1 MITSTVRRTL
11 RERALVEAGDHVLV
25 ACSGG
30 PDSTVLLHV
39 LHRLRADV
47 AITLCAASID
57 HGLRAESAS
66 EVAKVREFANT
77 LGIPFRSERI
87 EVPREGASIQ
97 GRARE
102 LRYQA
107 LHEIAH
113 EVHAT
118 RIAVGHTQ
126 DDQAETVL
134 SRMLRGAG
142 LRGLSGIEPRRADGV
157 IRPLFDCRRADV
169 LAYAEERSL
178 PFIEDPSNHQRTYT
192 RVRIRHEVLP
202 TLLREDP
209 RVVEHLCA
217 IGDEAAEL
225 NAAFDAEVPELPAF
239 GNRSFPV
246 ADVAR
251 LAPPTRVRWLRLWLA
266 HETGLTPTRSHLSD
280 VGRLLTAPGE
290 VLLGSGW
297 SVRHDGDGLLLL
309 EYGEAVAKS
318 GLQPHKD

>member
-30 PDSTVLLHV
+30 PDSTTLLHV

-47 AITLCAASID
+47 GVTVCAASID

-66 EVAKVREFANT
+66 EVERVAGFADS
-77 LGIPFRSERI
+77 LGIPFRSARI
-87 EVPREGASIQ
+87 EVPKEGVSLQ
-97 GRARE
+97 ERARD
-102 LRYQA
+102 LRYRA
-107 LHEIAH
+107 LHEIAR
-113 EVHAT
+113 EMKAN

-142 LRGLSGIEPRRADGV
+142 LRGLRGIEARRADGV

-169 LAYAEERSL
+169 HTYAAERNL
-178 PFIEDPSNHQRTYT
+178 PFIEDPSNHQRAYE

-217 IGDEAAEL
+217 IADEAAAL
-225 NAAFDAEVPELPAF
+225 DAALDADLPELPAP
-239 GNRSFPV
+239 GDRSFELDP
-246 ADVAR
+246 VAR

-266 HETGLTPTRSHLSD
+266 RETGLTPTRSHLTD
-280 VGRLLTAPGE
+280 IGRLLTAPGE
-290 VLLGSGW
+290 VLLRSGW
-297 SVRHDGDGLLLL
+297 SVRRDGDRLLL
-309 EYGEAVAKS
+309 EYREHRRTRS
-318 GLQPHKD
+318 TPS

>member
-39 LHRLRADV
+39 LHRVRADMG
-47 AITLCAASID
+47 ITLCAASID
-57 HGLRAESAS
+57 HGLRAESAA
-66 EVAKVREFANT
+66 EVLQVGDFAGS
-77 LGIPFRSERI
+77 LGIPFRSARI

-107 LHEIAH
+107 LHEIAR
-113 EVHAT
+113 ESKAT

-134 SRMLRGAG
+134 ARILRGAG
-142 LRGLSGIEPRRADGV
+142 LRGLGGIEARRADGV

-169 LAYAEERSL
+169 LAYAEERRL
-178 PFIEDPSNHQRTYT
+178 PFIEDPSNHQRAYE

-202 TLLREDP
+202 TLLREDA

-217 IGDEAAEL
+217 LGDEAAEL
-225 NAAFDAEVPELPAF
+225 NEALDAEVPELPAP
-239 GNRSFPV
+239 GERSFGV
-246 ADVAR
+246 AAVAR

-266 HETGLTPTRSHLSD
+266 RETGSTPSRSHLTD

-297 SVRHDGDGLLLL
+297 SVRRDGDGLLL
-309 EYGEAVAKS
+309 EYREHRRTRS
-318 GLQPHKD
+318 TRS